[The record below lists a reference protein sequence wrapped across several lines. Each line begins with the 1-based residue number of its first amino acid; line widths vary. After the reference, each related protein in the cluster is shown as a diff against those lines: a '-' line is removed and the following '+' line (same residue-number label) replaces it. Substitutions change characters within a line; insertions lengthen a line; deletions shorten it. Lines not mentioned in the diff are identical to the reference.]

1 MKRALV
7 FLAALMM
14 MLAQG
19 QALANAEAATP
30 DVLKV
35 GHTTRLNGNFFS
47 DLWGNN
53 TADLDVRSLLHEYPL
68 VTWTRGSDYRLNST
82 VISAITKQTADNQ
95 DVTYVITLKP
105 GLKYSDGS
113 PITARDYVFT
123 FLLLSS
129 PVIRELTT
137 ITAQFDYLV
146 GFEDYDKGVTPYFS
160 GIRLLGELQFSAT
173 IKASYLPYFYEL
185 SYINSYPLPIQVLAP
200 GCEVRDEGEGALIQG
215 GMDARML
222 RESILNEQTG
232 YMSFPRVT
240 SGPYRLV
247 AYDSQH
253 HVADFEINPY
263 YLGNYEGQIPSI
275 PSLQF
280 REMKNQEL
288 LKELVDGKLDL
299 ANKVSD
305 GEVID
310 EGLLLAER
318 GLIHASGYPRTGSGF
333 LAIACERLV
342 TSSQAV
348 RQALAHSLDPAVLPR
363 DFLKNH
369 GEKIY
374 GYYGLGQWM
383 PPQME
388 AELATLPR
396 YDFDLDAADRLLT
409 QDGWVYNRQ
418 GGAWKR
424 GDPGLRY
431 RDNKGQLEPFS
442 LSMVVTEGNKAG
454 FMVLGMLQDS
464 LSQIGGEVR
473 ETVLPLDDAFRQYY
487 RLEERTFDLLFMGT
501 NFTYLFD
508 PTFTYH
514 TDDAYQGPANTSG
527 LRDGLLATLAAD
539 MGKVPMGDRD
549 GFLARWFAFQQR
561 WAEMLPMIPLYSNT
575 YYDLFTPSLEGYHP
589 GLYWN
594 WGTAILY
601 AKLKR

>member
-263 YLGNYEGQIPSI
+263 YLN
-275 PSLQF
+275 
-280 REMKNQEL
+280 
-288 LKELVDGKLDL
+288 GKL
-299 ANKVSD
+299 
-305 GEVID
+305 
-310 EGLLLAER
+310 R
-318 GLIHASGYPRTGSGF
+318 HQR
-333 LAIACERLV
+333 R
-342 TSSQAV
+342 
-348 RQALAHSLDPAVLPR
+348 
-363 DFLKNH
+363 
-369 GEKIY
+369 
-374 GYYGLGQWM
+374 
-383 PPQME
+383 
-388 AELATLPR
+388 
-396 YDFDLDAADRLLT
+396 
-409 QDGWVYNRQ
+409 
-418 GGAWKR
+418 
-424 GDPGLRY
+424 
-431 RDNKGQLEPFS
+431 
-442 LSMVVTEGNKAG
+442 
-454 FMVLGMLQDS
+454 
-464 LSQIGGEVR
+464 
-473 ETVLPLDDAFRQYY
+473 AF
-487 RLEERTFDLLFMGT
+487 
-501 NFTYLFD
+501 
-508 PTFTYH
+508 
-514 TDDAYQGPANTSG
+514 
-527 LRDGLLATLAAD
+527 
-539 MGKVPMGDRD
+539 
-549 GFLARWFAFQQR
+549 
-561 WAEMLPMIPLYSNT
+561 
-575 YYDLFTPSLEGYHP
+575 
-589 GLYWN
+589 
-594 WGTAILY
+594 
-601 AKLKR
+601 